1 MANQF
6 TVSYPGNKTDLL
18 NKIKNTVG
26 NKGNLAGD
34 EQHGN
39 FEGDTLLG
47 KFEGSYA
54 IDGDDITITI
64 HKKPFLVSNGKIQ
77 EEFEKALKQSI

>member
-6 TVSYPGNKTDLL
+6 TVSYPGDKKDLL
-18 NKIKNTVG
+18 EKIRSTVG

-34 EQHGN
+34 EQQGN
-39 FEGDTLLG
+39 FEGDTPLG
-47 KFEGSYA
+47 KFGGSYA

-64 HKKPFLVSNGKIQ
+64 DKKPLLVSTGRIKD
-77 EEFEKALKQSI
+77 EFEKALKNA